1 MPRLAD
7 EDKRTRLIT
16 ASLEEFGERGYA
28 AARVS
33 DIALRAGVAPGTVY
47 TYFTDKEDLFRCTVQ
62 HGWDEFQDELNR
74 VLDTPGSFHQ
84 RFEALIDY
92 GFDLLRRVYPIVR
105 GMAEEANRLDLF
117 NENLDRLCSGLERLL
132 EIRPDSGGILAA
144 HDPALRMYFLKI
156 TVLGILFKVA
166 LAQPSELDREI
177 EEVKAAVKQGFLY
190 THHPPHAAEGED
202 GRR

>member
-1 MPRLAD
+1 MPRSLD
-7 EDKRTRLIT
+7 KDKRTRLIT

-33 DIALRAGVAPGTVY
+33 DIARRAGVAPGTVY
-47 TYFTDKEDLFRCTVQ
+47 TYFDDKEDLFRCTVQ
-62 HGWDEFQDELNR
+62 HGWDEFQGELNR
-74 VLDTPGSFHQ
+74 VLETPGNFNQ

-105 GMAEEANRLDLF
+105 GMADEANRLDLF
-117 NENLDRLCSGLERLL
+117 NKNLDRLCAGLERLL
-132 EIRPDSGGILAA
+132 EIRPDSGGIFATG
-144 HDPALRMYFLKI
+144 DPALRMYFLKI

-190 THHPPHAAEGED
+190 THPPPHAAEGED